1 MTARLPN
8 SKQPHSPS
16 MKQLQKVP
24 LFPMQCPS
32 FVSRTPG
39 AKVHRDHLKRISII
53 SERYRLHCFFAKWW
67 CQDSLRLCCHGHHPP
82 KAFTAEVRGKC
93 NLCGLCFIEN
103 RTVIIIQ
110 GPGHGCFSFVTWFG
124 GGGEGVSQNLSTKEE
139 AWGQAD
145 AWQGFF

>member
-1 MTARLPN
+1 
-8 SKQPHSPS
+8 

-24 LFPMQCPS
+24 LFLMQCPS
-32 FVSRTPG
+32 FVSWTPG
-39 AKVHRDHLKRISII
+39 AKVHREHLKRISII
-53 SERYRLHCFFAKWW
+53 SERYHLHYFFFFLLSGGVRTAL
-67 CQDSLRLCCHGHHPP
+67 DSAVMGTIHQRPLGLCLG
-82 KAFTAEVRGKC
+82 EKC
-93 NLCGLCFIEN
+93 NPCGLCSIEN